1 MAELAAVAL
10 GVLLLVPTPPSV
22 RAVVPVAAA
31 ASVEAPSC
39 SVPSDA
45 CLGAPLQQPVPV
57 QVTDAWFGSDKL
69 QHFGMSFAV
78 TAFAFA
84 GARMAGTERDP
95 ALRVAVP
102 VAAVAG
108 VGKEI
113 HDRRRGQLFSVR
125 DLVADA
131 LGISAAFFLL
141 REVR

>member
-10 GVLLLVPTPPSV
+10 AVLLLAPTQTV
-22 RAVVPVAAA
+22 
-31 ASVEAPSC
+31 APSMIQ
-39 SVPSDA
+39 VAPA
-45 CLGAPLQQPVPV
+45 APAGAGSCGMRNVCMRAQQQPVPV
-57 QVTDAWFGSDKL
+57 QVTDAWFASDKL

-84 GARMAGTERDP
+84 GARVVGMERDP

-113 HDRRRGQLFSVR
+113 SDRRRGDIFSVR

-131 LGISAAFFLL
+131 LGITAAFFLL

>member
-10 GVLLLVPTPPSV
+10 AVLLLVPTQTVAPPVMHVAPATPTGAGSCAV
-22 RAVVPVAAA
+22 RNMCMRAQ
-31 ASVEAPSC
+31 
-39 SVPSDA
+39 
-45 CLGAPLQQPVPV
+45 QQPVPV
-57 QVTDAWFGSDKL
+57 HVTDAWLGSDKL
-69 QHFGMSFAV
+69 QHLGMSFAV

-84 GARMAGTERDP
+84 GARVAGMERDP

-108 VGKEI
+108 VGKEFS
-113 HDRRRGQLFSVR
+113 DRRRGDIFSVR

-131 LGISAAFFLL
+131 LGITAAFFLL